1 MGDTNYFS
9 GIVKIL
15 ETPRQEFIMDQ
26 TSVITFR
33 AELPEN
39 RKNKIVILK
48 FWGSL
53 GHDVENFYKV
63 NDYILTEGYISLR
76 SRQNIKTL
84 TKDSKQV
91 VLTVLRVYP
100 ILLNPNRS

>member
-15 ETPRQEFIMDQ
+15 ETPRQNFITDQ

-33 AELPEN
+33 VELPEN
-39 RKNKIVILK
+39 RKNKIITLK
-48 FWGSL
+48 FWGNL
-53 GHDVENFYKV
+53 GHDVKNFYKV
-63 NDYILTEGYISLR
+63 NDYILTEGYISLQ
-76 SRQNIKTL
+76 SQQNIKTL
-84 TKDSKQV
+84 TKNSKQV